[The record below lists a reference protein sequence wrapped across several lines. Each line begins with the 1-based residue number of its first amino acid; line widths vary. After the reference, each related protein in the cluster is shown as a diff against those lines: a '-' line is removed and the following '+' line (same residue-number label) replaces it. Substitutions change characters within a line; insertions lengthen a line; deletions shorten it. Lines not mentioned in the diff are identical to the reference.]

1 MDGECAAIE
10 AAGKRKAHRLRST
23 ETADTE
29 LLISDQNGRT
39 GHRKTDTDS
48 YSQDFNEDR
57 HANFHF
63 VH

>member
-10 AAGKRKAHRLRST
+10 GRLEKERLT
-23 ETADTE
+23 EIDRDTE
-29 LLISDQNGRT
+29 LLISVQNGRT

>member
-1 MDGECAAIE
+1 MARRVRCDRG
-10 AAGKRKAHRLRST
+10 GWKKKGSQT
-23 ETADTE
+23 EIDRDTE